1 MPRLLGISVSER
13 VLDCVALAAVIALG
27 GLLSTSVDNAI
38 EDTAIIVGVM
48 LFKKL
53 VKWAIIAAIVFFV
66 VLPYL
71 NNSGALESISG

>member
-1 MPRLLGISVSER
+1 MSDTLLV
-13 VLDCVALAAVIALG
+13 VA
-27 GLLSTSVDNAI
+27 
-38 EDTAIIVGVM
+38 AIIVGVM

-71 NNSGALESISG
+71 NNSGALERMSG

>member
-1 MPRLLGISVSER
+1 MLFRS
-13 VLDCVALAAVIALG
+13 
-27 GLLSTSVDNAI
+27 
-38 EDTAIIVGVM
+38 GVM

-71 NNSGALESISG
+71 NNSGALESMSG

>member
-1 MPRLLGISVSER
+1 MSDTLLV
-13 VLDCVALAAVIALG
+13 VA
-27 GLLSTSVDNAI
+27 
-38 EDTAIIVGVM
+38 AIIVGVM

-71 NNSGALESISG
+71 NNSGALESILSHPKPKYSQSTIVSSH